1 MSANWWGGRTEISH
15 GKTKKKEKLVVKPY
29 RSSGKQSNKDWQ
41 QQSEQAIRKNPEQS
55 RRKFHHVLLTCT
67 LLLPGAVQSWSAPS
81 CLPQTRMI
89 RGNLMCDVPTNLGA
103 TWRLVSVPLNSK
115 LELKSSWNAYCS
127 CRGTIYIYICIH
139 IYIYIYIY
147 IYMYVCVYVYIHI
160 YTYIWSQ
167 GQRNKSG
174 DRD

>member
-1 MSANWWGGRTEISH
+1 MYSGVSKLVRWEDWNLPW
-15 GKTKKKEKLVVKPY
+15 KDKKKEKLVVKPY

-41 QQSEQAIRKNPEQS
+41 QQSEQVIRKNPEQS

-89 RGNLMCDVPTNLGA
+89 RGNLMCEIPINLGA
-103 TWRLVSVPLNSK
+103 TWRLMSAPLNSK

-127 CRGTIYIYICIH
+127 CRGTIYIYI
-139 IYIYIYIY
+139 Y
-147 IYMYVCVYVYIHI
+147 IYMFVCMYI
-160 YTYIWSQ
+160 YTYIHTY
-167 GQRNKSG
+167 GVKDKGIRVKT
-174 DRD
+174 

>member
-1 MSANWWGGRTEISH
+1 MYSGVSKLVRWEDWNLPW
-15 GKTKKKEKLVVKPY
+15 KDKKKEKLVVKPY

-41 QQSEQAIRKNPEQS
+41 QQSEQVIRKNPEQS

-89 RGNLMCDVPTNLGA
+89 RGNLMCEVPVNLGA
-103 TWRLVSVPLNSK
+103 TWRLMSVPLNSK

-127 CRGTIYIYICIH
+127 CRGTIYIYI
-139 IYIYIYIY
+139 Y
-147 IYMYVCVYVYIHI
+147 IYMFVCMYI
-160 YTYIWSQ
+160 YTYIHTY
-167 GQRNKSG
+167 GVKDKGIRVKT
-174 DRD
+174 